1 MVQAIIDVTAG
12 QYSLRVSFKILKCI
26 LKFLWPGP
34 AQLDDTYFVQWN
46 EFKILFSISDTMI
59 KESSQI

>member
-1 MVQAIIDVTAG
+1 MVQALIDVTAG
-12 QYSLRVSFKILKCI
+12 QYSLRVSFKKCI
-26 LKFLWPGP
+26 LKFLWLGP

-46 EFKILFSISDTMI
+46 EIKILFSIGDTMI